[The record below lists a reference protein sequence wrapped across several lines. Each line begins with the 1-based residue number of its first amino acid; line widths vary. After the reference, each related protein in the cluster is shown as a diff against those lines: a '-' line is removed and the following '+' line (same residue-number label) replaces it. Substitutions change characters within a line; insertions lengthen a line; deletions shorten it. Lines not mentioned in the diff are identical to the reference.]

1 MVSAVGERV
10 LINGVYTVTHQ
21 GHRGSHK
28 AVLNAG
34 EIFPPCNTCKDRV
47 IFEFASHVG
56 GKPHDGEHIRND
68 RDFTGA
74 FWPGGS

>member
-28 AVLNAG
+28 AILIG
-34 EIFPPCNTCKDRV
+34 GDIFPPCNICKDRV

-56 GKPHDGEHIRND
+56 GNRPDAEHIRHD
-68 RDFTGA
+68 RDFIKPA
-74 FWPGGS
+74 AK